1 LLPRKFR
8 PTKTLVISTAYAAS
22 HLPFQVGK
30 TGVGDVA
37 VSLAWTKGLAV
48 RRIWPAVN
56 APPLALDYRPRPLL
70 RPAMPRGEFDELLE
84 VGTLALARPEEPD
97 RSRYAQV
104 QHRDLLDRRYLEMGG
119 NK

>member
-1 LLPRKFR
+1 MARQRGNAGSYPAK
-8 PTKTLVISTAYAAS
+8 VS
-22 HLPFQVGK
+22 K

-37 VSLAWTKGLAV
+37 VSLAWANGSGV
-48 RRIWPAVN
+48 RRIWPAVK

-84 VGTLALARPEEPD
+84 VGTLALARPEEPN

>member
-1 LLPRKFR
+1 MASATGHP
-8 PTKTLVISTAYAAS
+8 AS
-22 HLPFQVGK
+22 HLPCQAK
-30 TGVGDVA
+30 SA
-37 VSLAWTKGLAV
+37 SAMSLAWAKGLGV

>member
-1 LLPRKFR
+1 MTGGFLGVSTDIELREFRAEVGNLPCQAK
-8 PTKTLVISTAYAAS
+8 SAS
-22 HLPFQVGK
+22 
-30 TGVGDVA
+30 A
-37 VSLAWTKGLAV
+37 MSLAWAKGLGV